1 MTLRLGI
8 IGLGNIGLQHVEHI
22 LSGAIEGCRITA
34 LCARGLSPL
43 AERLNVSQYSDY
55 RELVDSQVCDAL
67 IVATPTHAHFNIG
80 CYALERGLHVLMEK
94 PIGLSVFEGERMLAL
109 VEPEQ
114 VFGLMLNQRV
124 DPVFVLMK
132 SAMDKDLLGPVQ
144 RVSWTMTNWFRPE
157 VYFQTSDWRAT
168 WFGEGGGLL
177 VNQCIHNL
185 DILQWICGMPK
196 RIQGFCG
203 FGKYHDIE
211 VEDEAIA
218 VFEYGNGS
226 VATFVGSTGE
236 SPGVNR
242 FEIVG
247 DRGMLSYD
255 GKRLL
260 HLENDPSTSQF
271 SQTTMDMFGQPDVCT
286 YDLSPCSST
295 DQHTA
300 ILQNFVNA
308 VNLGEHLIAPAEE
321 GLRSLAIANA
331 ILLSAWSGERL
342 EMPIDSTR
350 FHKALDLRRRQ
361 SRLREKVEVA
371 VNIDMEKSYR

>member
-132 SAMDKDLLGPVQ
+132 
-144 RVSWTMTNWFRPE
+144 
-157 VYFQTSDWRAT
+157 
-168 WFGEGGGLL
+168 
-177 VNQCIHNL
+177 
-185 DILQWICGMPK
+185 
-196 RIQGFCG
+196 
-203 FGKYHDIE
+203 
-211 VEDEAIA
+211 
-218 VFEYGNGS
+218 
-226 VATFVGSTGE
+226 
-236 SPGVNR
+236 
-242 FEIVG
+242 
-247 DRGMLSYD
+247 
-255 GKRLL
+255 
-260 HLENDPSTSQF
+260 
-271 SQTTMDMFGQPDVCT
+271 
-286 YDLSPCSST
+286 
-295 DQHTA
+295 
-300 ILQNFVNA
+300 
-308 VNLGEHLIAPAEE
+308 
-321 GLRSLAIANA
+321 
-331 ILLSAWSGERL
+331 
-342 EMPIDSTR
+342 
-350 FHKALDLRRRQ
+350 
-361 SRLREKVEVA
+361 
-371 VNIDMEKSYR
+371 